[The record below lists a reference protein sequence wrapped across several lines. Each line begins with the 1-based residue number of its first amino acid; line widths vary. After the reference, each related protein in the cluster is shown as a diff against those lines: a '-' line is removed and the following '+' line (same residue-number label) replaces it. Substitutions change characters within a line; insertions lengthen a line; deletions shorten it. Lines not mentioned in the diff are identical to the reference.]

1 MMTERLKTAL
11 IILLSTVLAVLLLAF
26 FAVTAVS
33 EALSAEDII
42 FEFFRHGEETE
53 TALKSSEDAA
63 ISTPC
68 QIALLQGGGK
78 LYSPTRANDFY
89 NVYRLTTRITDEALG
104 SAMGMK
110 ALSEVDFLPLF
121 VNTGVLYKYDNALP
135 VALLFPEAAE
145 RFADTD
151 ILVKTLLVCLEG
163 DNVLLVLTD
172 TDGKHYSF
180 STMSDAAYLQQL
192 CSDFGENGVISAI
205 TTTPNVAYDSI
216 LINDTFT
223 MPSYSSIIGTGGSEV
238 FDAVMTALGMNPYLS
253 SVYRDGENT
262 IYMEDIHRVILHH
275 SDGHLSYSAAEDGAG
290 LSLNIDPSFDGT
302 EQFYAICTKSSAIV
316 FDLWHQLS
324 DEKVSL
330 CYAYSEQTED
340 GYILYYEAYIGGCFV
355 NTKEHSA
362 AAVSVSN
369 GKITGISLH
378 PLRIAAGKDIVLLPF
393 KQAAAT
399 AESGNY
405 IAVQY
410 EVSGGTLTPVTVC
423 VKEENR

>member
-1 MMTERLKTAL
+1 MTERLKTAL

-42 FEFFRHGEETE
+42 FEFFRRGEEAE
-53 TALKSSEDAA
+53 TTLKSSEDTA

-78 LYSPTRANDFY
+78 LYSPTSVGDFY

-104 SAMGMK
+104 SASGMK
-110 ALSEVDFLPLF
+110 ELSEGDFLPLF
-121 VNTGVLYKYDNALP
+121 INTGVLYKYDNALSA
-135 VALLFPEAAE
+135 ALLFPEASE
-145 RFADTD
+145 GFADTD
-151 ILVKTLLVCLEG
+151 ILVKTLLICLED

-192 CSDFGENGVISAI
+192 CSDFDENGVISAI

-223 MPSYSSIIGTGGSEV
+223 MPSYSAISGASDSEE
-238 FDAVMTALGMNPYLS
+238 FDAVMTVLGMNPYLS
-253 SVYRDGENT
+253 SVYRDGEST
-262 IYMEDIHRVILHH
+262 IYMEDIHRVILH
-275 SDGHLSYSAAEDGAG
+275 SDGHLSYSAAEEGEG
-290 LSLNIDPSFDGT
+290 LSLNIDPSIEGI
-302 EQFYAICTKSSAIV
+302 EHFYAICTKSSAIV

-324 DEKVSL
+324 DEEVSL
-330 CYAYSEQTED
+330 CYAYSEQTDD

-355 NTKEHSA
+355 NTTEHSA

-369 GKITGISLH
+369 DKITGISLH
-378 PLRIAAGKDIVLLPF
+378 PLRITADTVIDLLPF

-410 EVSGGTLTPVTVC
+410 EVSGGILTPVTVC
-423 VKEENR
+423 VKEGER